1 MLSTSEVDKEESL
14 NIEESNEKKN
24 KLDNSDNTF
33 IVHSSRHEQ
42 NADRSRRLLSEI

>member
-1 MLSTSEVDKEESL
+1 MSTSEVDKEETL
-14 NIEESNEKKN
+14 EIEDSDRKK
-24 KLDNSDNTF
+24 KSELDNSDNTF